1 MKQINR
7 SKEKLDKDMKDI
19 KTFKNEIIKMKCT
32 AVYFDQKKC
41 AHCHK
46 ELTLPT
52 VHFMCTHTYHE
63 LCLESE
69 GIRRCPICV
78 ESK

>member
-1 MKQINR
+1 MT
-7 SKEKLDKDMKDI
+7 DI
-19 KTFKNEIIKMKCT
+19 KTFKNEIVKMKCT
-32 AVYFDQKKC
+32 AVYFNQKNC
-41 AHCHK
+41 AFCQK

-69 GIRRCPICV
+69 GIRRCTICV